1 MHTLVGGSAD
11 HPRPAELT
19 EAPMVDELADRAAVA
34 SLLLDAS
41 IALDEIARRISTT
54 KEGRQELSAE
64 VSLWSRRLLSGA
76 DGAMDRLLA

>member
-1 MHTLVGGSAD
+1 M
-11 HPRPAELT
+11 PAEMT

-41 IALDEIARRISTT
+41 IALDDIARRISTT
-54 KEGRQELSAE
+54 REGRQELSAE
-64 VSLWSRRLLSGA
+64 VSLWSRRLSSGA

>member
-1 MHTLVGGSAD
+1 
-11 HPRPAELT
+11 
-19 EAPMVDELADRAAVA
+19 MVDELADRAAVA

-64 VSLWSRRLLSGA
+64 VFLWSRRLLSGA

>member
-1 MHTLVGGSAD
+1 
-11 HPRPAELT
+11 
-19 EAPMVDELADRAAVA
+19 MVDELADRAAVA

-64 VSLWSRRLLSGA
+64 VSSWSRRLSLGA

>member
-1 MHTLVGGSAD
+1 M
-11 HPRPAELT
+11 T

-41 IALDEIARRISTT
+41 IALDDIARRISTT
-54 KEGRQELSAE
+54 REGRQELSAE
-64 VSLWSRRLLSGA
+64 VSSLARRLSSGA